1 MLQITFGFLLHD
13 TARLLRRDFERRS
26 KGTGLTRA
34 QWAVLAYVARNEGSN
49 QAALADMLDIEPIT
63 LVRLLDKLEAAG
75 LVERRPDPADRRASP
90 LDYSAAA
97 LPPTLLI
104 TAGLDALRDQ
114 GRAYAAKLVE
124 AGVPTVFREAKGTV
138 HGYICLA
145 KGIPSSQ
152 DDIRE
157 GLATLKAMVAEAVG

>member
-34 QWAVLAYVARNEGSN
+34 QWAVLAYVARNEGSS

-75 LVERRPDPADRRASP
+75 LVERRPDPTDRRVRRLHLTEATGPLLGQLQNLASETRE
-90 LDYSAAA
+90 SA
-97 LPPTLLI
+97 L
-104 TAGLDALRDQ
+104 AGLTEPERQQLTDLLMKVRGNLSGRDLS
-114 GRAYAAKLVE
+114 AKPGASDE
-124 AGVPTVFREAKGTV
+124 DN
-138 HGYICLA
+138 
-145 KGIPSSQ
+145 PSPSV
-152 DDIRE
+152 RT
-157 GLATLKAMVAEAVG
+157 ANHA

>member
-75 LVERRPDPADRRASP
+75 LVERRPDPADRRVRRLYLTEATGPLLGQLQHLASETRE
-90 LDYSAAA
+90 AA
-97 LPPTLLI
+97 L
-104 TAGLDALRDQ
+104 AGLTDAERQQLTDLLMKVRGNLSGRDLALKS
-114 GRAYAAKLVE
+114 G
-124 AGVPTVFREAKGTV
+124 AGDESDST
-138 HGYICLA
+138 
-145 KGIPSSQ
+145 PSARTASH
-152 DDIRE
+152 
-157 GLATLKAMVAEAVG
+157 A

>member
-49 QAALADMLDIEPIT
+49 QAALADMLEIEPIT

-75 LVERRPDPADRRASP
+75 LVERRPDPADRRVRRLHLTEATGPLLRQLQDLASETRE
-90 LDYSAAA
+90 SA
-97 LPPTLLI
+97 L
-104 TAGLDALRDQ
+104 AGLTDAERQQLTELLMKVRANLSGRDLN
-114 GRAYAAKLVE
+114 AKPADHE
-124 AGVPTVFREAKGTV
+124 DSTASIRTVNHA
-138 HGYICLA
+138 
-145 KGIPSSQ
+145 
-152 DDIRE
+152 
-157 GLATLKAMVAEAVG
+157 

>member
-49 QAALADMLDIEPIT
+49 QASLADMLEIEPIT

-75 LVERRPDPADRRASP
+75 LVERRPDPSDRRVRRLHLTEATGPLLTQLQGLASETRE
-90 LDYSAAA
+90 AA
-97 LPPTLLI
+97 LVGLSDSERQQLTDLLMKVRGNLSGRDLGAKPGASDEDDSTSSTR
-104 TAGLDALRDQ
+104 TAKHA
-114 GRAYAAKLVE
+114 
-124 AGVPTVFREAKGTV
+124 
-138 HGYICLA
+138 
-145 KGIPSSQ
+145 
-152 DDIRE
+152 
-157 GLATLKAMVAEAVG
+157 

>member
-49 QAALADMLDIEPIT
+49 QAALADMLEIEPIT

-75 LVERRPDPADRRASP
+75 LVERRPDPADRRVRRLYLTEATGPLLEQLQDLASETRE
-90 LDYSAAA
+90 SA
-97 LPPTLLI
+97 LTGLSEPERQQLTDLLMKVRANLSGRDLGAKPSDPDESTPSVR
-104 TAGLDALRDQ
+104 TASHA
-114 GRAYAAKLVE
+114 
-124 AGVPTVFREAKGTV
+124 
-138 HGYICLA
+138 
-145 KGIPSSQ
+145 
-152 DDIRE
+152 
-157 GLATLKAMVAEAVG
+157 